1 MLNYQ
6 KITLGGLSLDFL
18 VLFWEYIL
26 VFLLAAIPIV
36 EIAVVIPVALVK
48 GLNPIL
54 VGIFAFLG
62 NLATVYLLIVF
73 FEKYQK
79 WREKRKRKP
88 KKRSKRAID
97 IWNKY
102 GLPGLSISAPILIG
116 SHFAVI
122 IAMAFGAKKV
132 LTLFWMTI
140 SLGLWTLVF
149 TVVSYYGVEW
159 VFK

>member
-1 MLNYQ
+1 M
-6 KITLGGLSLDFL
+6 DFL
-18 VLFWEYIL
+18 VTSWEYIL
-26 VFLLAAIPIV
+26 VFLIAAIPVV

-73 FEKYQK
+73 FEKYQL
-79 WREKRKRKP
+79 WREKRRRKP
-88 KKRSKRAID
+88 KKRSKRAVE

-116 SHFAVI
+116 SHIAVI
-122 IAMAFGAKKV
+122 IALAFGAKKI
-132 LTLFWMTI
+132 LTIFWMTI
-140 SLGLWTLVF
+140 SLGLWAIAF
-149 TVVSYYGVEW
+149 TIGSYYGVEW
-159 VFK
+159 LIG